1 MRKFGKGFGR
11 VLLFAALS
19 AVAAALVFAFAAC
32 SDGEDGTPGS
42 DPTGAGETQT
52 AVYAFYAADGSEIL
66 SGSAVKGTE
75 ISAPAP
81 PERAHYDFIGWGS
94 EGEIVDF
101 PYVLT
106 GDREFTAVYSAKE
119 YSYSFTADGEAVAEG
134 KADAFTELDPP
145 SAPEKEHL
153 DFVGW
158 AESGSSDVAEF
169 PYVLTGDVSF
179 TAVYKTAVYEYS
191 FVSGGVT
198 VSSGEAEALTAIDV
212 PADPHMEHYDF
223 IGWTVEGEAVAFP
236 FVLEKDTV
244 LTAEY
249 SKKQYGYSFEA
260 DGKTVFAGVSDALCE
275 VTAPSDPEKEHYD
288 LVGWSVDGEL
298 VSFPYIL
305 TGDTRFTAVFA
316 VKSYEYSF
324 VVDGETVSSGSAEAL
339 TEIGAPADPHK
350 KHYDFLGW
358 TASGEAVTFPCELA
372 GNTTFTA
379 EFALTRYKITYELG
393 GGTGD
398 PANPSYYTAE
408 TMSAD
413 LRDPVLPCRTF
424 EGWYYDGEFSVPFG
438 GAFPEECG
446 DVTLHAKWSEPT
458 HTFGTDH
465 VCSVCGESAESPD
478 HVYDGS
484 HECVICG
491 HETVGHEFE
500 NGVCVMCGYECEH
513 AEYGED
519 HRCTV
524 CGYGH
529 AIPPHDYDEDHFCTV
544 CGHYY
549 GSGAHEYGEDHLCVI
564 CGAAH
569 SEHKYTEEHICEVC
583 GAPHENKEHV
593 YENGKC
599 VVCGASRVWNGEA
612 ADAFASGSGTE
623 REPYI
628 VADAAQLAYLSELV
642 AGGDAFAGKYV
653 ALGADIYLG
662 GHEWTPIGSYGEDG
676 YAFAGSFDGKGYTVY
691 GMTVVMTAGAGE
703 THAAGLFGAVCGSR
717 DDDAGATLATEVKNV
732 RVSGFSITL
741 SSSDGAAFYAGG
753 LVGHARIAEIY
764 GCAADGRISVAS
776 SGASRVGGLIGAIED
791 TNKFGSV
798 CDCSA
803 YVSISAT
810 GGAHTAAGF
819 VGYAEMC
826 DISYCVAVSEI
837 ASSGSGAGFAV
848 CGERGDFSHCFA
860 QTTADV
866 EGSFAACVSGGRE
879 RDITDCLYG
888 SSSLVGGVPASDP
901 NADPVGGAEEAVAL
915 WEGGTTLVVSGETVI
930 PSVFAGDGAAAESV

>member
-1 MRKFGKGFGR
+1 MRKFGKSFCR
-11 VLLFAALS
+11 ALLFAALS
-19 AVAAALVFAFAAC
+19 VVAAAFVFAFAAC
-32 SDGEDGTPGS
+32 SDG
-42 DPTGAGETQT
+42 GAGGASGRDPIDDGGAQT

-66 SGSAVKGTE
+66 SGSAAKGTE

-81 PERAHYDFIGWGS
+81 PEREHCDFIGWGS

-106 GDREFTAVYSAKE
+106 GDREFTAVYSAKQ
-119 YSYSFTADGEAVAEG
+119 YSYSFTADGAVVAEG
-134 KADAFTELDPP
+134 KADALTELDSP

-158 AESGSSDVAEF
+158 AEDGASEVTEF
-169 PYVLTGDVSF
+169 PYVLAGDVNF
-179 TAVYKTAVYEYS
+179 AAVYKTAVYEYS

-198 VSSGEAEALTAIDV
+198 VSSGEAEALTAIDA
-212 PADPHMEHYDF
+212 PADPYMEHYDF
-223 IGWTVEGEAVAFP
+223 IGWTADGKAVTFP

-260 DGKTVFAGVSDALCE
+260 DGETVFAGVSDALCE

-288 LVGWSVDGEL
+288 LVGWSVDGKL
-298 VSFPYIL
+298 VSFPYVL

-324 VVDGETVSSGSAEAL
+324 VADGVTVSSGEAEAL
-339 TEIGAPADPHK
+339 TEISAPADPHK
-350 KHYDFLGW
+350 DHYDFIGW
-358 TASGEAVTFPCELA
+358 TADGEAVSFPHELT

-398 PANPSYYTAE
+398 PLNPSYYTAE

-413 LRDPVLPCRTF
+413 LRDPVLPCRAF
-424 EGWYYDGEFSVPFG
+424 EGWYYDGGFSVPFG

-446 DVTLHAKWSEPT
+446 DVTLHAKWSEPA

-465 VCSVCGESAESPD
+465 VCSVCGENAESPD

-491 HETVGHEFE
+491 HETAGHEFE
-500 NGVCVMCGYECEH
+500 NGVCVMCGYACEH
-513 AEYGED
+513 TEYGED
-519 HRCTV
+519 H
-524 CGYGH
+524 Y
-529 AIPPHDYDEDHFCTV
+529 CTV

-549 GSGAHEYGEDHLCVI
+549 GSDAHEYGEDHICVI

-583 GAPHENKEHV
+583 GAPHESKEHV

-599 VVCGASRVWNGEA
+599 VVCGASEVWNGGS

-623 REPYI
+623 SDPYI
-628 VADAAQLAYLSELV
+628 VADAGQLAYLAELV
-642 AGGDAFAGKYV
+642 AGGDTFAGKYV

-662 GHEWTPIGSYGEDG
+662 GHEWTPIGNSGDDG
-676 YAFAGSFDGKGYTVY
+676 YAFAGSFDGRGHTVY
-691 GMTVVMTAGAGE
+691 GMTVVMKAGADE

-717 DDDAGATLATEVKNV
+717 DDDAGVTLAASVKNV

-741 SSSDGAAFYAGG
+741 SSSEGASFYAGG
-753 LVGHARIAEIY
+753 LVGYARIAEIY
-764 GCAADGRISVAS
+764 CCASDGGISVAS

-798 CDCSA
+798 RDCSA

-810 GGAHTAAGF
+810 GGAHTASGF

-837 ASSGSGAGFAV
+837 VSSGSGAGFAV

-860 QTTADV
+860 QTEADT

-888 SSSLVGGVPASDP
+888 SSSLIGGVPASDL

-915 WEGGTTLVVSGETVI
+915 WEGETTLAVSGETVI
-930 PSVFAGDGAAAESV
+930 PSVFAEDSAATEGV

>member
-1 MRKFGKGFGR
+1 MRKFEKSFCR
-11 VLLFAALS
+11 ALFFAALS
-19 AVAAALVFAFAAC
+19 VFAAAFVFAFAAC
-32 SDGEDGTPGS
+32 SDG
-42 DPTGAGETQT
+42 GAGGASGRDPIDDGGAQT

-66 SGSAVKGTE
+66 SGSAAKGTE

-81 PERAHYDFIGWGS
+81 PEREHYDFIGWGS

-106 GDREFTAVYSAKE
+106 GDREFTAVYSAKQ
-119 YSYSFTADGEAVAEG
+119 YSYSFTADGAVVAEG
-134 KADAFTELDPP
+134 KADALTELDSP

-158 AESGSSDVAEF
+158 AEDGASEVTEF
-169 PYVLTGDVSF
+169 PYVLAGDVNF
-179 TAVYKTAVYEYS
+179 AAVYKTAVYEYS

-198 VSSGEAEALTAIDV
+198 VSSGEAEALTEISA
-212 PADPHMEHYDF
+212 PADPHKDHYDF
-223 IGWTVEGEAVAFP
+223 IGWTADGEAV
-236 FVLEKDTV
+236 
-244 LTAEY
+244 
-249 SKKQYGYSFEA
+249 
-260 DGKTVFAGVSDALCE
+260 
-275 VTAPSDPEKEHYD
+275 
-288 LVGWSVDGEL
+288 
-298 VSFPYIL
+298 SFPHEL
-305 TGDTRFTAVFA
+305 T
-316 VKSYEYSF
+316 
-324 VVDGETVSSGSAEAL
+324 
-339 TEIGAPADPHK
+339 
-350 KHYDFLGW
+350 
-358 TASGEAVTFPCELA
+358 

-398 PANPSYYTAE
+398 PLNPSYYTAE

-424 EGWYYDGEFSVPFG
+424 EGWYYDGGFSVPFV

-446 DVTLHAKWSEPT
+446 DVTLHAKWSEPA

-465 VCSVCGESAESPD
+465 VCSVCGENAESPD

-491 HETVGHEFE
+491 HETAGHEFE
-500 NGVCVMCGYECEH
+500 NGVCVMCGYACEH
-513 AEYGED
+513 TEYGED
-519 HRCTV
+519 H
-524 CGYGH
+524 Y
-529 AIPPHDYDEDHFCTV
+529 CTV

-549 GSGAHEYGEDHLCVI
+549 GSDAHEYGEDHMCVI

-583 GAPHENKEHV
+583 GAPHESKEHV

-599 VVCGASRVWNGEA
+599 VVCGASEVWNGGS

-623 REPYI
+623 SDPYI
-628 VADAAQLAYLSELV
+628 VADAGQLAYLAELV
-642 AGGDAFAGKYV
+642 AGGDTFAGKYV

-662 GHEWTPIGSYGEDG
+662 GHEWTPIGNSGDDG
-676 YAFAGSFDGKGYTVY
+676 YAFAGSFDGRGHMVY
-691 GMTVVMTAGAGE
+691 GMTVVMKAGADE

-717 DDDAGATLATEVKNV
+717 DDDAGVTLAASVRNV

-741 SSSDGAAFYAGG
+741 SSSEGASFYAGG
-753 LVGHARIAEIY
+753 LVGYARIAEIY
-764 GCAADGRISVAS
+764 CCASDGGISVAS

-798 CDCSA
+798 RDCSA

-810 GGAHTAAGF
+810 GGAHTASGF

-837 ASSGSGAGFAV
+837 VSSGSGAGFAV

-860 QTTADV
+860 QTEADT
-866 EGSFAACVSGGRE
+866 EGAFAACVSGGRE

-888 SSSLVGGVPASDP
+888 SSSLIGGVPASDL

-915 WEGGTTLVVSGETVI
+915 WEGETTLAVSGETVI
-930 PSVFAGDGAAAESV
+930 PSVFAEDSAAAEGV